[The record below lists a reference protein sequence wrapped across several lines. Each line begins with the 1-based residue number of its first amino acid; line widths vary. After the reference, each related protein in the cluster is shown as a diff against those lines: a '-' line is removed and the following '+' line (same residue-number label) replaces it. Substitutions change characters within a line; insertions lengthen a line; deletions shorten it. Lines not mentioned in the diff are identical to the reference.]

1 MKLIKPIAIT
11 IALGCSVPAYA
22 VMPKIDIAELQVTMQ
37 ETMQR
42 GLEHSKKILLKAQE
56 QMAKAEETAMQIDNK
71 NNAVANVIARKG
83 AALQEILDLEQL
95 SRSAPAQAACSALS
109 LSHNLNQTLCSEEI
123 IRDMIRNK
131 LMASSPSPLEMHADK
146 ELSSPSGGGTSR
158 SAGISMFSAG
168 SGRTASGTSGGS
180 SGGSEGS
187 SPASGVTATAQAWE
201 DLNQEQDDAI
211 DRIVNKTWGTADGD
225 PTDPLL
231 LLVNGLDTYQYT
243 EEQKNKVLDISK
255 IVYPYYVRKSLT
267 DPVNKREVSEEERAR
282 AIVDFGNSVIQRQ
295 IALKMSP
302 DEDENSILM
311 SMSLPVEL
319 IFEGIGDGEEMS
331 SNPSKERMRLATG
344 SDVGVAETDRAE
356 LLNKAVEVHQMI
368 ETWKS
373 MLIKE
378 QALATLFLTRSNP
391 PKATQ

>member
-1 MKLIKPIAIT
+1 M
-11 IALGCSVPAYA
+11 
-22 VMPKIDIAELQVTMQ
+22 
-37 ETMQR
+37 
-42 GLEHSKKILLKAQE
+42 
-56 QMAKAEETAMQIDNK
+56 
-71 NNAVANVIARKG
+71 
-83 AALQEILDLEQL
+83 
-95 SRSAPAQAACSALS
+95 
-109 LSHNLNQTLCSEEI
+109 
-123 IRDMIRNK
+123 
-131 LMASSPSPLEMHADK
+131 
-146 ELSSPSGGGTSR
+146 
-158 SAGISMFSAG
+158 
-168 SGRTASGTSGGS
+168 
-180 SGGSEGS
+180 
-187 SPASGVTATAQAWE
+187 TATAQAWE

-243 EEQKNKVLDISK
+243 EEQRNKVLDISK